1 MYNGTMFS
9 GITNLLIQF
18 VINYALLHNIGI
30 SGLTPQGAANILSLI
45 VGA

>member
-1 MYNGTMFS
+1 MFS
-9 GITNLLIQF
+9 GLLNVVLLY

-30 SGLTPQGAANILSLI
+30 SGLTPQGAVNILSLI